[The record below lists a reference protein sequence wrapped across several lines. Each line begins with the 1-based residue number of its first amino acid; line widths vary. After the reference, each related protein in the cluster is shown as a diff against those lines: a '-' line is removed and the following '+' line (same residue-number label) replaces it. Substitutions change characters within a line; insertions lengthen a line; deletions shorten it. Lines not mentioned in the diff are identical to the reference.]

1 MRGGPGPRARTAAAM
16 DIAVLIVDDFPLV
29 RQGIASVLRIDPAIR
44 VVGEAANAS
53 EALER
58 VRALSPDVVLLDL
71 RLGDDDGIEL
81 IKRLV
86 AEADGVAVLVITAIE
101 KIDTMRD
108 AAAAGAR
115 GYVTKRASP
124 RDLRDAIVTVF
135 GGGAVFDQSATED
148 LLRDFPQIAPAGHAT
163 ARRLLTSRERQVLAL
178 VAQGHT
184 DKETAELLS
193 RSVRTVQNHL
203 TAIRRK
209 TGIRRRAELASWAT
223 RHALD

>member
-1 MRGGPGPRARTAAAM
+1 MTGGPGPRARTAAAM

-135 GGGAVFDQSATED
+135 GGGAVFDQSTTED
-148 LLRDFPQIAPAGHAT
+148 LLRDFPQIAPYRARDGPPAAHVPGATGARAGRPGTH
-163 ARRLLTSRERQVLAL
+163 RQGDGRAALAL
-178 VAQGHT
+178 GPH
-184 DKETAELLS
+184 
-193 RSVRTVQNHL
+193 
-203 TAIRRK
+203 
-209 TGIRRRAELASWAT
+209 RAEPSQRDSAQD
-223 RHALD
+223 RHPPPR